1 MITKSLSLFCYHYYC
16 HYQHYIMLIIFIMFI
31 LFILFQN
38 TLLMISIIF
47 DSANLLKGEMS

>member
-1 MITKSLSLFCYHYYC
+1 MF
-16 HYQHYIMLIIFIMFI
+16 IISIMFI

-38 TLLMISIIF
+38 ILLMIYIIF